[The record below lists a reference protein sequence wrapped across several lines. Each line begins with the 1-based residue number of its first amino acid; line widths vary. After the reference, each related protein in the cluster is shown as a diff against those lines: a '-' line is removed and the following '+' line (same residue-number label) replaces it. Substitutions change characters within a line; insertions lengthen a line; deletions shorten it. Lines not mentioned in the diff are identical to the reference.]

1 MAKNGDRC
9 PICEEGHLTVQVD
22 KHPVEYK
29 GVSEP
34 LDSFYSVCDACGS
47 EQADAAQTRDNKR
60 LMVAFK
66 KRVDGLLAGAEL
78 RERRER
84 LNLTQKQA
92 AQVFG
97 GGPVAFSKY
106 EADDV
111 AQSAA
116 MDKLLRVA
124 SELPGAGA
132 WLIREAGLQPA
143 VMAADAGTAGAWKD
157 ASDWSAQREREPGQ
171 SPARLRNVVSFPV
184 KQRDSQSGYQRSAT
198 GAETPEACT
207 HG

>member
-9 PICEEGHLTVQVD
+9 PICGEGHLTVQVD

-29 GVSEP
+29 GVSES
-34 LDSFYSVCDACGS
+34 LDSYYSVCDACGS

-124 SELPGAGA
+124 SEVPGAGA
-132 WLIREAGLQPA
+132 WLIRKAGLGPA
-143 VMAADAGTAGAWKD
+143 VAPVEWKD
-157 ASDWSAQREREPGQ
+157 ASNWSPQREREPGER
-171 SPARLRNVVSFPV
+171 PVELRNVVDFPL
-184 KQRDSQSGYQRSAT
+184 QPQDASSGYQSSGWKTPA
-198 GAETPEACT
+198 PEAFS